1 MGIKFQQ
8 VVNHAVALYLED
20 QNQPALTQQ
29 SPQQPQ
35 PSQGAP
41 QQSPPDAAMPQPDAA
56 QSQAGYDTY
65 RNLTIQLL
73 RIVGQF
79 ANAIQSNDE
88 EQLSAVQRT
97 IPEDLSS
104 DIDQTI
110 GQITTAEPAKV
121 ATIVSSI
128 VSKISPTSS
137 EG

>member
-35 PSQGAP
+35 PSQGA
-41 QQSPPDAAMPQPDAA
+41 PDAAMPQPDAA